1 MYKQF
6 ALTIAASTV
15 LSGFNSLTLTPA
27 LCALFLEKSKPSKFF
42 IYRGFNK
49 AYDKTQGVYDRIVKW
64 LLKRP
69 GFSFISYAILTV
81 IAVLLFMHWPSTF
94 VPDED
99 DGYFIAVVQL
109 PPAASLERT
118 QAVGD
123 KINAILD
130 SYPEVQN
137 YIGISGI

>member
-1 MYKQF
+1 MRAFSRKEQTFQIFY
-6 ALTIAASTV
+6 
-15 LSGFNSLTLTPA
+15 LS
-27 LCALFLEKSKPSKFF
+27 
-42 IYRGFNK
+42 GFNK
-49 AYDKTQGVYDRIVKW
+49 AYDKTQGVYDGIVKW

-81 IAVLLFMHWPSTF
+81 IAVLLFMRWPSTF

-118 QAVGD
+118 QAVGNQ
-123 KINAILD
+123 INAILD

-137 YIGISGI
+137 YIGITGFSVMEVVSRVIRLLILSY